1 MDLKYLLTAGAF
13 ALAFVAC
20 DNTTSATTDGDEMIG
35 QKGATTENTGSSP
48 KSSSSKGKISSSSTA
63 KSSSSNEVFPD
74 EDEYDDILRIGD
86 DNTVYATECS
96 GDISQDHW
104 HAYVKET
111 RNDLESVGT
120 IDVTIEGTTM
130 TTIIEGSAD
139 MGSEAMCSLLKSFS
153 ELGSEEPS
161 ENDKAFGPAIEEN
174 LDCDGSIVN
183 VKEKR
188 IKTNITENDRK
199 LAYEESIIKCKSY

>member
-20 DNTTSATTDGDEMIG
+20 DNTTSATTEGDEMIG
-35 QKGATTENTGSSP
+35 QKGATTEETGSSP
-48 KSSSSKGKISSSSTA
+48 KSSSSKGKI
-63 KSSSSNEVFPD
+63 SSSSNEVFPD

-139 MGSEAMCSLLKSFS
+139 MGSAELCSLLKSFS

>member
-1 MDLKYLLTAGAF
+1 MDLKYLLTAGAL

-20 DNTTSATTDGDEMIG
+20 DNTTSATTEGDEMIG
-35 QKGATTENTGSSP
+35 QKGGTTENTGSSP

-63 KSSSSNEVFPD
+63 KSSSSNKVFPD

-120 IDVTIEGTTM
+120 IDVTIDGTTM

-139 MGSEAMCSLLKSFS
+139 MGSEAMCSLLKSF
-153 ELGSEEPS
+153 S

>member
-20 DNTTSATTDGDEMIG
+20 DNTTSATTEGDEMIG
-35 QKGATTENTGSSP
+35 QKGATTEETGSSP
-48 KSSSSKGKISSSSTA
+48 KSSSSKGKISSSS
-63 KSSSSNEVFPD
+63 NEVLPD

-120 IDVTIEGTTM
+120 IDVTIDGTTM

-153 ELGSEEPS
+153 ELGSEESS